1 MKDRAHMHESTPTL
15 TLTLRHTHIYTR
27 AFLCYTH
34 IQAKSITALYQE
46 NEMHTVKHVIHHV

>member
-1 MKDRAHMHESTPTL
+1 MKDRAHMHESTHTL
-15 TLTLRHTHIYTR
+15 TLTHTQR
-27 AFLCYTH
+27 AFLCYAH